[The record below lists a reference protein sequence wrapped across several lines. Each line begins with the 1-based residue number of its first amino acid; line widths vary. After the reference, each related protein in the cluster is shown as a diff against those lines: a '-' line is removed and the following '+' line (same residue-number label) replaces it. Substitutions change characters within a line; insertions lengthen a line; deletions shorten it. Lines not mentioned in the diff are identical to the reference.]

1 VEFTPPF
8 GRWLKQRRRDL
19 DLTQGALARRA
30 GFAVTTLRKFEAG
43 ARRPSRQAAELLA
56 EHLGV
61 PPADRPAF
69 VDFARG
75 AEPRHRRLPLPAS
88 SLIGRDRD
96 ARQALDLLQRPDV
109 RLLTLAGPPGVGK
122 TRLALEVARL
132 ASDGFQGGVCLVE
145 LAAIRDPSQTAP
157 AIAESLEVRRRNDR
171 PALDALADYLS
182 GRRLLLLLDNF
193 EQLLPAAP
201 QLAILL
207 DRAPGLKMIVTSR
220 VLLNLTGEHVFDVV
234 PLPVPSPGQGA
245 SVLALQACPAVQLF
259 VERARQAKPSFA
271 LTQGNASPVAELC
284 ASLDGLPLAIELAA
298 ARVRAFTPRTI
309 LARLDHLA
317 GARLRF
323 LDAGARDHPP
333 RQQSLRAALDWSYA
347 LLSPEEQ
354 AVFRQLG
361 IFIGGCSLEAAEAVC
376 APGLPGGIARQIEGL
391 AQKSLVQ
398 ESEGEAGESRYT
410 LLETLR
416 EYAQEQLAAAGEAEA
431 TQRRFVRYFA
441 RRLDAGIAAPDWP
454 VMITALLKRL
464 SRERH
469 NLQAALDWSKPFED
483 APEWHL
489 TLATNLGWVLHV
501 GGWYV
506 GFRANTAAM
515 QEELTWALRRN
526 PGVAPRPRCIALQVQ
541 SMLATD
547 LGDFAQAVQYGQ
559 ECIAAA
565 RESGEPGIEASSA
578 HITGWAAYTAGDLPL
593 AERCFG
599 RELELGDQMGS
610 PGWCYNAL
618 QMLGRFALWRRDLD
632 AAARLLDRALS
643 IARAMGATIGVLGGQ
658 AVVLQDMG
666 LLAFE
671 QGDYAQA
678 YRLGCEA
685 LALLETEGELLWRP
699 AQHLYVGEAAL
710 ALGRDETAERHFKEL
725 LSIQCEYG
733 LDRLPPMTT
742 TYLAEIS
749 RRRGDLARYARL
761 MGALSVRR
769 QVVQQARDTYLVLR
783 KDRFAAAIREAES
796 RLRNP
801 AFAAAWA
808 EGCAMTDAQAVACA
822 LGD

>member
-1 VEFTPPF
+1 LEFTPPF
-8 GRWLKQRRRDL
+8 GSWLKKRRQAL
-19 DLTQGALARRA
+19 DLTQDALARQA

-43 ARRPSRQAAELLA
+43 ERRPSRQAAELLA
-56 EHLGV
+56 DHLGI
-61 PPADRPAF
+61 PAVDRPAF
-69 VDFARG
+69 IAFARG
-75 AEPRHRRLPLPAS
+75 AEPRRRRLPLPAS
-88 SLIGRDRD
+88 SLIGRAQD
-96 ARQALDLLQRPDV
+96 ARQALDLLRRADV
-109 RLLTLAGPPGVGK
+109 RLVTLAGPPGVGK

-132 ASDGFQGGVCLVE
+132 ADDGFQDGVCLVE
-145 LAAIRDPSQTAP
+145 LAAVRDPGQAAP
-157 AIAESLEVRRRNDR
+157 VIADALEVRRLNDR
-171 PALDALADYLS
+171 PAMDALADYLS

-201 QLAILL
+201 QLATLL

-220 VLLNLTGEHVFDVV
+220 VLLHLSAEHVFEVA
-234 PLPVPSPGQGA
+234 PLPVPPPCQGA
-245 SVLALQACPAVQLF
+245 SVPALLACPAVQLF

-271 LTQGNASPVAELC
+271 LTQDNAAPVAELC

-309 LARLDHLA
+309 LVRLDHLA

-333 RQQSLRAALDWSYA
+333 RQQSLRAAIDWSYA
-347 LLSPEEQ
+347 LLNPEEQ

-361 IFIGGCSLEAAEAVC
+361 IFAGGCALEAAEAVC
-376 APGLPGGIARQIEGL
+376 APGLPGGVARLIEEL
-391 AQKSLVQ
+391 AQKSLIQ
-398 ESEGEAGESRYT
+398 ASEDEAGESRYT
-410 LLETLR
+410 LFETLR
-416 EYAQEQLAAAGEAEA
+416 EYALEQLASAGEAEA

-454 VMITALLKRL
+454 VKITVLLKQL
-464 SRERH
+464 SMERH
-469 NLQAALDWSKPFED
+469 NLQAALDWSKPYED

-489 TLATNLGWVLHV
+489 TLATNLGWVSHV

-506 GFRANTAAM
+506 GFHANMAAM

-547 LGDFAQAVQYGQ
+547 LGDFAQAVHYGQ
-559 ECIAAA
+559 ESIAAA
-565 RESGEPGIEASSA
+565 HESGEPGIEASSA

-599 RELELGDQMGS
+599 RELELGEQMGS

-618 QMLGRFALWRRDLD
+618 QMLGRFALLRRDLD

-685 LALLETEGELLWRP
+685 LALLDTEGELLWRP
-699 AQHLYVGEAAL
+699 VQHIYVGEAAL
-710 ALGRDETAERHFKEL
+710 ALGRDETAERHFKEYL
-725 LSIQCEYG
+725 GIQRQYALS
-733 LDRLPPMTT
+733 RLPPMTM

-761 MGALSVRR
+761 MGALSTR
-769 QVVQQARDTYLVLR
+769 QHVVQQARDAYLVLR

-796 RLRNP
+796 QLRNP

-808 EGCAMTDAQAVACA
+808 EGCAMTDAQVVACA
-822 LGD
+822 LGE